1 MKQTKIKMSRIWVL
15 IIYLLSIIILLY
27 LLSISFQ
34 EWLNRLIFNNLN
46 GLYID

>member
-1 MKQTKIKMSRIWVL
+1 MKQIKMKMSKIWVL
-15 IIYLLSIIILLY
+15 IIYLLSILILVY